1 MKEFLYVIIND
12 KIYSNSKDYFC
23 ENKDIQS
30 TINYLSYKY
39 YLIVL
44 SRFSGLIKPFRL
56 NKISKIFNFRL
67 IKIFNF
73 IIFLFSYSRKKKI
86 LIISIT
92 PFNFIIFFVCKI
104 FFDCKFF
111 LYLRSNGYE
120 EYESILGKK
129 YIWIYDLMFKYITKY
144 CEVISCHKRLYN
156 KKCHILY
163 PSELNLSWKKR
174 IKRNFFKNKEYNKIK
189 RCNRNY

>member
-1 MKEFLYVIIND
+1 MKELYIIANER
-12 KIYSNSKDYFC
+12 IYGDGKKYFC

-39 YLIVL
+39 YLIIISRYSSFVKPFKL
-44 SRFSGLIKPFRL
+44 SRVL
-56 NKISKIFNFRL
+56 KIFNFRL

-73 IIFLFSYSRKKKI
+73 LIFLFSYSRKKKI

-92 PFNFIIFFVCKI
+92 PFNFIIFFLFKF

-120 EYESILGKK
+120 EYKSILGEK
-129 YIWIYDLMFKYITKY
+129 YIWIYDFMFKYITKY

-163 PSELNLSWKKR
+163 PSELNLNWKKR
-174 IKRNFFKNKEYNKIK
+174 IKRNYFKNIWN
-189 RCNRNY
+189 